1 VSSVRAIRPPPD
13 GPPSSSAAES
23 IIEAAND
30 AYLATDEA
38 GGIVAWNAQAE
49 HTFGWSR
56 VEALGRSLGDTII
69 APSSRPTPEASF
81 ARILSAARGP
91 VSGRRIEL
99 EAVHRDGHGLPVE
112 ASLWT
117 THSDGTTNLH
127 AFLHDISARRHQQE
141 TLYRMATLVYSLDEA
156 VLGLGPDG
164 TILSWNSGAERTFGY
179 AAAEV
184 VGSPASMLLPPEHQH
199 EVSRWWEALRAR
211 EGVQCHEIEGVRKN
225 GVIMNLVVTIS
236 PFRDGREEVSGASVI
251 ARDVTQQH
259 WMAKTLENTLES
271 LESALQETRESEAR
285 SRRFL
290 GDAAH
295 QLRTPIAG
303 IRASAET
310 LLRGSS
316 PADRDRLLLNVVRET
331 SRASRVM
338 TGLLR
343 MARVDQGETLRYLP
357 CDVVG
362 LCAEEVERACSLA
375 PDLEISVQSST
386 EPSYRPELD
395 PNVVREILTNLLDN
409 ARRHARRCIEVTVT
423 RADDLV
429 EIRVLDDGPG
439 LSDNQVERAF
449 ERFVSLDGKGG
460 SGLGLTIAK
469 RLAQA
474 HDGDLSY
481 ERGFVLRLPGTAPKI
496 DCGGAA
502 RPGPLPT

>member
-1 VSSVRAIRPPPD
+1 MSSVPAIRRAPD
-13 GPPSSSAAES
+13 QPAAALRAEGV
-23 IIEAAND
+23 IEAAND

-38 GGIVAWNAQAE
+38 GDIVAWNARAE
-49 HTFGWSR
+49 QTFGWLR
-56 VEALGRSLGDTII
+56 GEALGRNFGDTII
-69 APSSRPTPEASF
+69 APSSRSTPEASI
-81 ARILSAARGP
+81 ARILSAAQGP

-117 THSDGTTNLH
+117 THDGGTTILH
-127 AFLHDISARRHQQE
+127 AFLHDIGARRHQQE

-179 AAAEV
+179 AAVEV

-199 EVSRWWEALRAR
+199 EVARWWEALRAR
-211 EGVQCHEIEGVRKN
+211 EGVQCHEVEGVRKN

-290 GDAAH
+290 ADAAH

-316 PADRDRLLLNVVRET
+316 PDDRDRLLLNVVRET

-375 PDLEISVQSST
+375 PDLEISVRSST

-409 ARRHARRCIEVTVT
+409 ARRHAGQRIEVTVT
-423 RADDLV
+423 PADDLV

-439 LSDNQVERAF
+439 LCDDQVERVF

-469 RLAQA
+469 RLAEA

-481 ERGFVLRLPGTAPKI
+481 EQGFVLRLPGTAPKI